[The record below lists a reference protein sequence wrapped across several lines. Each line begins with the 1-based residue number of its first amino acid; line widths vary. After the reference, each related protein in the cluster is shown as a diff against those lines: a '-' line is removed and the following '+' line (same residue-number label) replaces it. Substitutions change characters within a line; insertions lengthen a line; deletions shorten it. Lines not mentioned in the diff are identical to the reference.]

1 MGNNVIS
8 YLKPYSWPMIFAW
21 LLMLVE
27 LAVEL
32 LHPIF
37 MANIINEG
45 IMETNLHKVIIWGS
59 IMIGISLIGFAAGI
73 VNSFISSH
81 VAQGFGYDVRA
92 GVFKKVQS
100 FSFSNLSQ
108 FETSSLITRFTNDIT
123 QIQNTVFMSLRIAL
137 RAPLLIIGGIVMALL
152 LNFKLALILVAPI
165 PLLVI
170 LLVWMMKKSGNL
182 FRKIQERLDNVN
194 NVMQENLTAMRLVK
208 AFTRRSF
215 EENRFNE
222 ASERLREQTVNTFR
236 LVELLGPLLLFVMN
250 VALLFILWFAA
261 KDVASTQMD
270 VGHVTAMVNYGFRIT
285 MALSMLSWII
295 MAFSRGRASAHRL
308 TEVLQTTVDMEETT
322 IENEV
327 NIRQGKVE
335 FRNVSFKYPGTNRFV
350 LENISFI
357 AQPRT
362 TVAIMGAT
370 GSGKTALF
378 QLIPRLYDVTEGSIF
393 IDGKNI
399 KDIPLNTLRNAIG
412 YVPQESILFTGTV
425 KHNVSWGKEHA
436 TMEEIIESTQDA
448 QIHSTIEELP
458 DKYFTRIGQRGVNLS
473 GGQKQR
479 LSIARALVRN
489 PKILLLDDSTSA
501 LDLRT
506 EARLLN
512 ALSKYQCTIFIIT
525 QKISTAMRADQILL
539 LDEGRLVA
547 NGHHDEL
554 IETSSLYREI
564 YQSQFQEG
572 GLADGS

>member
-1 MGNNVIS
+1 MCS
-8 YLKPYSWPMIFAW
+8 RS
-21 LLMLVE
+21 
-27 LAVEL
+27 
-32 LHPIF
+32 
-37 MANIINEG
+37 
-45 IMETNLHKVIIWGS
+45 
-59 IMIGISLIGFAAGI
+59 
-73 VNSFISSH
+73 
-81 VAQGFGYDVRA
+81 
-92 GVFKKVQS
+92 
-100 FSFSNLSQ
+100 
-108 FETSSLITRFTNDIT
+108 
-123 QIQNTVFMSLRIAL
+123 
-137 RAPLLIIGGIVMALL
+137 
-152 LNFKLALILVAPI
+152 
-165 PLLVI
+165 VI

-547 NGHHDEL
+547 NGYHDEL